1 VQGLAW
7 IDLKLDLFLENF
19 GPSQKHF
26 FLFYSCCYHYARMLV
41 LTLDVLLLK
50 IAFLKTNKENNIV
63 DILENDPQNEKKNRI
78 KVIH

>member
-1 VQGLAW
+1 
-7 IDLKLDLFLENF
+7 
-19 GPSQKHF
+19 
-26 FLFYSCCYHYARMLV
+26 MLV